1 MLNYADGMSWVDW
14 LISFPLEACLMV
26 QNAND
31 SNTVPLLPPY
41 DSRSFPPQV
50 FGRVQCWL
58 EWAEPA
64 EASGQWR
71 AGE

>member
-1 MLNYADGMSWVDW
+1 
-14 LISFPLEACLMV
+14 LMV

-50 FGRVQCWL
+50 FGLVCWL
-58 EWAEPA
+58 EWAQPA
-64 EASGQWR
+64 EASGQRR
-71 AGE
+71 A